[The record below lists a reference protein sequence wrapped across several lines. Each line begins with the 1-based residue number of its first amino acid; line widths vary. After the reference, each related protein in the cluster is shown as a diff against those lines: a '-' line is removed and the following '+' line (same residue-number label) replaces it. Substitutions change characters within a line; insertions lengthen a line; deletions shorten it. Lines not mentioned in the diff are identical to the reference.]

1 MSKANLLGAL
11 VLAATFA
18 TSHGQAPFQVGD
30 ELFKSSGLLN
40 SEPVA
45 PKSPAA
51 GPAAAPVPKKADQ
64 TEITADNAD
73 FNNRSHIAIFTGGVL
88 VKNPD
93 FNVACD
99 KLTAYLHNDGKPAAA
114 DNPAKPAASPAAN
127 PASTPKPADPAGAKA
142 APKGGGLEK
151 AVCEMAGDTKVV
163 LTQDKVEADGSI
175 SQTVAKALKVVYDA
189 PTGDITLTGWPEVR
203 QGMNSS
209 VATEQGTVMILNREG
224 KMRTIGRSKS
234 VIRDSS
240 NDKATGKP

>member
-18 TSHGQAPFQVGD
+18 TAHAQTPLPLGD
-30 ELFKSSGLLN
+30 ELFKSPSLLN
-40 SEPVA
+40 GEPAA
-45 PKSPAA
+45 PKSPA
-51 GPAAAPVPKKADQ
+51 PAPEPAPAPKKADQ

-73 FNNRSHIAIFTGGVL
+73 FNNRSHIAIFTGGVV

-99 KLTAYLHNDGKPAAA
+99 KLTAYLHNDNKPAAEA
-114 DNPAKPAASPAAN
+114 GPAKSGSSPAVGTPRPAEAAAS
-127 PASTPKPADPAGAKA
+127 KP

-151 AVCEMAGDTKVV
+151 AVCEMNGDAKVV
-163 LTQDKVEADGSI
+163 LTQDKIEADGSV
-175 SQTVAKALKVVYDA
+175 SQTVGKALKVVYDA
-189 PTGDITLTGWPEVR
+189 PTGDVTLTGWPEVR

-209 VATEQGTVMILNREG
+209 VATEQGTIMILNREG

-240 NDKATGKP
+240 NDKLPGKP